1 MADAPS
7 QSTTRPDMDIEVDI
21 QDLIAH
27 YPPLAHDQH
36 HFEYDVDQGV
46 VKVWGNVKSHVTQ
59 QYLLSQLPKVD
70 GVREVQGQ
78 NLIND
83 DDIRLDA
90 AQLVPAGV
98 FVNVE
103 YGIVKLTGR
112 LDDGTNVDGLVEN
125 ISQRVNGIRRI
136 YTSFI

>member
-7 QSTTRPDMDIEVDI
+7 QSTTRPDLDIEMDI

-36 HFEYDVDQGV
+36 HFRCEVNNGV
-46 VKVWGNVKSHVTQ
+46 VWVTGNLKSRVTQ
-59 QYLLSQLPKVD
+59 QYLLTQLPKID

-78 NLIND
+78 GLVND
-83 DDIRLDA
+83 DHVSRDVGK
-90 AQLVPAGV
+90 LVPTGV

-112 LDDGTNVDGLVEN
+112 LEEGTSIDGLVDK
-125 ISQRVNGIRRI
+125 ISQQVTGIKRI